1 MIRKARLDQ
10 GAHRA
15 LGAAVRLGDGVENA
29 AFTLVL
35 AGQSGLRTGERD
47 VTRRIRQRTGEIRKL
62 VPVVDRHPMPFA
74 TRFGVSPA
82 IDQRRPAHALPVIK
96 G

>member
-1 MIRKARLDQ
+1 
-10 GAHRA
+10 
-15 LGAAVRLGDGVENA
+15 
-29 AFTLVL
+29 
-35 AGQSGLRTGERD
+35 
-47 VTRRIRQRTGEIRKL
+47 
-62 VPVVDRHPMPFA
+62 MPFA